1 MGPVY
6 NVRRA
11 CFIAGGS
18 PEQEG
23 PVPSAG
29 EKQGS
34 MTVK

>member
-29 EKQGS
+29 KN
-34 MTVK
+34 KAA

>member
-1 MGPVY
+1 MDPVY

-11 CFIAGGS
+11 CFIARGS
-18 PEQEG
+18 PEQED

-34 MTVK
+34 MTEK